1 MNNKWITIVFKN
13 GETCHYSPSEYTD
26 YQYDGKFFI
35 VINESQWIGMYNL
48 KEIEAVPVEKDG
60 FYSPGSQMFVA
71 GLYRAKDI
79 IQRIAKEIEKGNEE

>member
-1 MNNKWITIVFKN
+1 MNDLICKII
-13 GETCHYSPSEYTD
+13 
-26 YQYDGKFFI
+26 DGIK
-35 VINESQWIGMYNL
+35 

-79 IQRIAKEIEKGNEE
+79 VQRVAKEIEKGNE

>member
-1 MNNKWITIVFKN
+1 MNDLICKII
-13 GETCHYSPSEYTD
+13 
-26 YQYDGKFFI
+26 DGI
-35 VINESQWIGMYNL
+35 R

-79 IQRIAKEIEKGNEE
+79 VQRVAKEIEKGNEEW

>member
-1 MNNKWITIVFKN
+1 MNDLICKII
-13 GETCHYSPSEYTD
+13 
-26 YQYDGKFFI
+26 DGIK
-35 VINESQWIGMYNL
+35 

>member
-1 MNNKWITIVFKN
+1 MNDLICKII
-13 GETCHYSPSEYTD
+13 
-26 YQYDGKFFI
+26 DGIK
-35 VINESQWIGMYNL
+35 

-79 IQRIAKEIEKGNEE
+79 VQRVAKEIEKGNEEWQSEK